1 MFPEVIAMFY
11 GQRPRQHDLRSDG
24 PSARSRR
31 WLAAAAA
38 ALIAAGTIAAVAP
51 AFVSPASAASAAASA
66 VAEASAAASK
76 LQPWPVLKEG
86 RNSLWPPVTVR
97 SLQYLLKEHGAKLVV
112 NGHFGPKT
120 KAAVIAFQR
129 SRHLPA
135 SSVVR
140 ARTWKA
146 LVVTVKRGSTGPA
159 VRAVQDQIN
168 FRNNNSGHT
177 LTVDG
182 VFGRKTEAAVRAF
195 QRAMS
200 AQVPGFV
207 VDGIAGK
214 QTWQALVTEALSG

>member
-1 MFPEVIAMFY
+1 MFSSPH
-11 GQRPRQHDLRSDG
+11 PRQHSPRPAGTPERSH
-24 PSARSRR
+24 RR
-31 WLAAAAA
+31 LAAAAA
-38 ALIAAGTIAAVAP
+38 ALIAAGTIAANAP
-51 AFVSPASAASAAASA
+51 AFASTASATSAAASG
-66 VAEASAAASK
+66 VAEASTAAAK

-86 RNSLWPPVTVR
+86 RNSLWPHVTVR
-97 SLQYLLKEHGAKLVV
+97 SLQYLLRAHGGRLAVDGV
-112 NGHFGPKT
+112 FGSTT

-129 SRHLPA
+129 SHKLPT
-135 SSVVR
+135 SGVVR
-140 ARTWKA
+140 ARTWRA

-168 FRNNNSGHT
+168 FRNNKNGHT

-182 VFGRKTEAAVRAF
+182 VFGQKTEAAVRAF

-207 VDGIAGK
+207 VDGAAGK